1 MTLWIDRFINLCKW
15 PVALFSVVLLPLLIE
30 EIPDILLRTI
40 HADFMPFWGRL
51 VGYFVLWKLF
61 FRYSGSFLPT
71 LEHELT
77 HVIFAVAT
85 GHRIVDFN
93 VRWKSGG
100 HVAYVG
106 GVGNWLITISP
117 YVFPLLLLIALPS
130 MLVWVEEPA
139 LRGGLLGMI
148 FSFELISTW
157 RQIHSKQPDLIKVG
171 WVFCFL
177 FLPPALLT
185 VYGSVL
191 YFLITDFSALL
202 LWYQEGGQSVYD
214 LLVEV
219 KNGYNSH

>member
-15 PVALFSVVLLPLLIE
+15 PVMLFALCLMPFLIE
-30 EIPDILLRTI
+30 TLPDIVLKTI
-40 HADFMPFWGRL
+40 HVDFLPFWGGI
-51 VGYFVLWKLF
+51 VVYFILWRLF

-71 LEHELT
+71 LTHELT
-77 HVIFAVAT
+77 HVIFAVLT
-85 GHRIVDFN
+85 GHRVVDFK
-93 VRWKSGG
+93 VRWSSGG

-117 YVFPLLLLIALPS
+117 YVFPLLLIVAIPSVLI
-130 MLVWVEEPA
+130 WIKEPEIK
-139 LRGGLLGMI
+139 GGVLGVV
-148 FSFELISTW
+148 FAFELISTW
-157 RQIHSKQPDLIKVG
+157 RQIHSQQPDLIKVG

-191 YFLITDFSALL
+191 YFLLTDISSLL
-202 LWYQEGGQSVYD
+202 VWYQEGIDSVFK
-214 LLVEV
+214 LLTEV